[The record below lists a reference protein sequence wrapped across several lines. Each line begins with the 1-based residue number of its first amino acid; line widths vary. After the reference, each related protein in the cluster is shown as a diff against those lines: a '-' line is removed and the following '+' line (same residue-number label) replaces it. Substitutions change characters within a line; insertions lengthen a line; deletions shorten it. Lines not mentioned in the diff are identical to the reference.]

1 MSFIVNRLRSGSTAG
16 ENGFA
21 PAVNVENGAGGFS
34 NGPRSSS
41 RSPPTAGPGG
51 RFRSKSPNSRARS
64 TVRTSSFPSTPPAFP
79 TPFHPF
85 KLHPH
90 SNKNQVNALKFIDRI
105 DSLLFLGHTG
115 QTVLAAIP
123 ACMANTEAQGWYN
136 RVMNSDI
143 RRKSTIEEFRELLI
157 IDHIWSVEQSRI
169 QARYQSQTAANANR
183 KDPYLDSAEFKLHL
197 AYIRD
202 IVRLEEGQS
211 KDEKKI
217 SQLEADKAQLL
228 ERENTLQMAVADL
241 QNETVS
247 RNGGQPVPVLQ
258 RTNDILTNMKQL
270 DDSKL
275 KVSMLEQEKKA
286 LTEKIA
292 SLQMKVDDSD
302 STNIHVSNIRLQ
314 LQNSN
319 TKNAELQNII
329 LQLEQSNSSLQQRL
343 LAAHS
348 APPSQSPPPSTNAAD
363 NKELQQLKKQNQ
375 QILNDLHQKE
385 IRVHDLEAQV
395 RSYSFLQAQHNEQ
408 QRNDVQPLLGL
419 QAPAQQAAV
428 DRTAITNLEEIIK
441 QKDFTITNLHSN
453 LNKLTDESINRIH
466 RVYQVEQLLLD
477 SQLVTR
483 NKDAQI
489 FTLERRLS
497 NLGHQ
502 KDCNCSN
509 CALNHP
515 NGAQLNNGT
524 QTPMTR
530 IGSPDV
536 KRTTSP
542 EFRPAPR
549 VMSISSASEL
559 SGPTISS
566 RTGTPFQQNATRT
579 PPRFLDIKFKYAE
592 LYPSFIPPNIAP
604 RVAQLLQNGLTIL
617 HPSHEFTKLWENI
630 AQGLLETLGG
640 DGASLGELT
649 RHMKLCFRER
659 EGETLN
665 GLVVATV
672 WGEVWSSVTGLD
684 VVCDF

>member
-1 MSFIVNRLRSGSTAG
+1 MSFIVNRLRSSSTAG

-21 PAVNVENGAGGFS
+21 PAIGVENGNGGFS
-34 NGPRSSS
+34 NSKRTSS
-41 RSPPTAGPGG
+41 RSPPTANGG
-51 RFRSKSPNSRARS
+51 RIRSRSPNTRALS
-64 TVRTSSFPSTPPAFP
+64 NVRTSSFPSTPPAFP

-123 ACMANTEAQGWYN
+123 ACMANAEAQGWYT

-183 KDPYLDSAEFKLHL
+183 KDPYLESAEFKLHL

-211 KDEKKI
+211 RDEKKI
-217 SQLEADKAQLL
+217 AQLEAEKVQLS
-228 ERENTLQMAVADL
+228 ERESTLQMVVADL
-241 QNETVS
+241 QNETAS
-247 RNGGQPVPVLQ
+247 RNGGSTMPVLQ
-258 RTNDILTNMKQL
+258 RANDIIASMKNV
-270 DDSKL
+270 DDMKL
-275 KVSMLEQEKKA
+275 KVSMLEQEKRA
-286 LTEKIA
+286 LNEKIT
-292 SLQMKVDDSD
+292 SLQMRVDDGD
-302 STNIHVSNIRLQ
+302 STNAQLSNMRLQ
-314 LQNSN
+314 LQNGN

-329 LQLEQSNSSLQQRL
+329 LQLEQSNSTLQQRL
-343 LAAHS
+343 LAAQN
-348 APPSQSPPPSTNAAD
+348 APPSQSPPPAVGAD
-363 NKELQQLKKQNQ
+363 SKEIQRLKKQNQ
-375 QILNDLHQKE
+375 QILDDLHQKE

-395 RSYSFLQAQHNEQ
+395 RSYSFLQSQKND
-408 QRNDVQPLLGL
+408 QRSEVQPLLGL
-419 QAPAQQAAV
+419 QAPSQQAAI
-428 DRTAITNLEEIIK
+428 DRSTITNLEEIIK
-441 QKDFTITNLHSN
+441 QKDTTITNLHGN

-502 KDCNCSN
+502 KDCNCGS
-509 CALNHP
+509 CS
-515 NGAQLNNGT
+515 LNNQNGGQPNNI
-524 QTPMTR
+524 QTPVARTV
-530 IGSPDV
+530 SPDL

-542 EFRPAPR
+542 EFRTAAR
-549 VMSISSASEL
+549 VMSISSSSEL

-566 RTGTPFQQNATRT
+566 RTGTPFQNSTRT
-579 PPRFLDIKFKYAE
+579 PPRFLDIKFKYNE
-592 LYPSFIPPNIAP
+592 LYPSFLPPAVAP

-640 DGASLGELT
+640 DAGSLGELT

-659 EGETLN
+659 EGDQLN

-672 WGEVWSSVTGLD
+672 WNEVWSSVGGLD

>member
-1 MSFIVNRLRSGSTAG
+1 MSFIVNRLRTGSTAG
-16 ENGFA
+16 ENGPA
-21 PAVNVENGAGGFS
+21 PAITVENGNFS

-41 RSPPTAGPGG
+41 RSPPTAIGA
-51 RFRSKSPNSRARS
+51 RFRSRSPNSRARS

-115 QTVLAAIP
+115 ATVLAAIP

-157 IDHIWSVEQSRI
+157 IDHIWSVEQNRI

-211 KDEKKI
+211 RDEKRI
-217 SQLEADKAQLL
+217 VQLEAEKAQLA

-241 QNETVS
+241 QNETVA

-270 DDSKL
+270 DDAKL
-275 KVSMLEQEKKA
+275 KVSMLEQEKRA
-286 LTEKIA
+286 LNEKITT
-292 SLQMKVDDSD
+292 LQMKVEDSD
-302 STNIHVSNIRLQ
+302 STNAQVSNIRLQ

-343 LAAHS
+343 LAAQN
-348 APPSQSPPPSTNAAD
+348 APPSQSPPPANATAD

-408 QRNDVQPLLGL
+408 RSDVQPLLGL
-419 QAPAQQAAV
+419 QAPVQPAAV
-428 DRTAITNLEEIIK
+428 DRTAITNLEDIIK
-441 QKDFTITNLHSN
+441 QKDVTITNLHSN

-477 SQLVTR
+477 SQLTTR

-502 KDCNCSN
+502 KDCNCSA
-509 CALNHP
+509 CALNQP
-515 NGAQLNNGT
+515 NGVHQNSV
-524 QTPMTR
+524 QTPTTR
-530 IGSPDV
+530 IASPDF

-542 EFRPAPR
+542 EFKPAPR

-566 RTGTPFQQNATRT
+566 RTGTPFQQNAART
-579 PPRFLDIKFKYAE
+579 PPRFLDIKFKYGE
-592 LYPSFIPPNIAP
+592 LYPSFLPPNIAP

-659 EGETLN
+659 EGDSLN

-672 WGEVWSSVTGLD
+672 WNEVWSSVTGLD

>member
-1 MSFIVNRLRSGSTAG
+1 MSFLVNRLRTSSTAG
-16 ENGFA
+16 ENGF
-21 PAVNVENGAGGFS
+21 PPNINVENGGSS
-34 NGPRSSS
+34 NGPRTSS
-41 RSPPTAGPGG
+41 RSPPTAAG
-51 RFRSKSPNSRARS
+51 RFRSKSPNNRARS
-64 TVRTSSFPSTPPAFP
+64 SVRTSSFPSTPPAFP

-157 IDHIWSVEQSRI
+157 IDHIWSVEQNRI

-211 KDEKKI
+211 RDEKKI
-217 SQLEADKAQLL
+217 AQLEADKAQLS

-241 QNETVS
+241 QNEAVS

-270 DDSKL
+270 DDAKL
-275 KVSMLEQEKKA
+275 KVSMLEQEKRA
-286 LTEKIA
+286 LSEKIT

-302 STNIHVSNIRLQ
+302 NTNVQVSNIRLQ
-314 LQNSN
+314 LQNS
-319 TKNAELQNII
+319 TSKNAELQSII
-329 LQLEQSNSSLQQRL
+329 LQLEQSNSQLQQRL
-343 LAAHS
+343 LVAQSAA
-348 APPSQSPPPSTNAAD
+348 PSQSPPPVGGAAD
-363 NKELQQLKKQNQ
+363 GKEIQRLKKQNQ
-375 QILNDLHQKE
+375 QVLDDLHQKE

-395 RSYSFLQAQHNEQ
+395 RSYSLLLQNQQ
-408 QRNDVQPLLGL
+408 KDQRNDVQPLLGL
-419 QAPAQQAAV
+419 QAPAQQAA
-428 DRTAITNLEEIIK
+428 DRSAIANLEEIVR
-441 QKDFTITNLHSN
+441 QKDATITNLHGN

-477 SQLVTR
+477 SQLMVR
-483 NKDAQI
+483 NKDAQV

-502 KDCNCSN
+502 KDCNCGA

-515 NGAQLNNGT
+515 NGVQPNT
-524 QTPMTR
+524 QTPTTR
-530 IGSPDV
+530 TASPDL

-542 EFRPAPR
+542 EFRTAAR
-549 VMSISSASEL
+549 VMSISSSSEL

-566 RTGTPFQQNATRT
+566 RTGTPFQQNAIRT
-579 PPRFLDIKFKYAE
+579 PPRFLDIKFKYNE
-592 LYPSFIPPNIAP
+592 LYPSFLPPTVAP

-640 DGASLGELT
+640 DAGSLGELT

-659 EGETLN
+659 EGDSLN

-672 WGEVWSSVTGLD
+672 WGEVWSSVGGLD

>member
-16 ENGFA
+16 ENGFPQA
-21 PAVNVENGAGGFS
+21 INVENGGGIS

-41 RSPPTAGPGG
+41 RSPPTPTPGG

-64 TVRTSSFPSTPPAFP
+64 AVRSSSFPSAPPAFP

-123 ACMANTEAQGWYN
+123 ACMANAEAQGWYN

-157 IDHIWSVEQSRI
+157 IDHIWSVEQNRI

-197 AYIRD
+197 SYIRD

-211 KDEKKI
+211 RDEKKI
-217 SQLEADKAQLL
+217 AQLEAEKAQLV
-228 ERENTLQMAVADL
+228 ERENTLQIAVADL
-241 QNETVS
+241 QNEAVL

-270 DDSKL
+270 DDAKL
-275 KVSMLEQEKKA
+275 KVSMLEQEKRA
-286 LTEKIA
+286 LNEKIT

-302 STNIHVSNIRLQ
+302 GTSLQVSNIRLQ

-343 LAAHS
+343 LLAQN
-348 APPSQSPPPSTNAAD
+348 APPSQSPPPAANAVAD
-363 NKELQQLKKQNQ
+363 SKEIQQLKKQNQ

-395 RSYSFLQAQHNEQ
+395 RSYSFLQTQHNEQ
-408 QRNDVQPLLGL
+408 T
-419 QAPAQQAAV
+419 PAQQAPV
-428 DRTAITNLEEIIK
+428 DRSAITNLEELIK
-441 QKDFTITNLHSN
+441 QKDATITNLHNN

-483 NKDAQI
+483 NKDVQI

-502 KDCNCSN
+502 KDCNCTA
-509 CALNHP
+509 CALNHA
-515 NGAQLNNGT
+515 NGAQPNTST
-524 QTPMTR
+524 QTPTTR

-566 RTGTPFQQNATRT
+566 RTGTPFQQNSTRT

-592 LYPSFIPPNIAP
+592 LYPSFLPPNIAP

-659 EGETLN
+659 EGDALN